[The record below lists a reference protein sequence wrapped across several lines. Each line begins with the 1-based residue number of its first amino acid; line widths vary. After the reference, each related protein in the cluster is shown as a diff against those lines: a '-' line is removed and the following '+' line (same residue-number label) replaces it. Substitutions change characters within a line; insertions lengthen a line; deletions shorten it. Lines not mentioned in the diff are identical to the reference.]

1 MKLSPFNFQTIDWAT
16 ITIEE
21 HKGDAGMAYWQVV
34 MMNDIRIRKV
44 HYSAGYTADH
54 WCKKGHVLFC
64 VNGEMET
71 TLEDVRVFSLTKDT
85 MYIVGDDCEAHR
97 STTKTGCQLFI
108 VD

>member
-16 ITIEE
+16 IPIEE
-21 HKGDAGMAYWQVV
+21 HKGDTGMAYWQVV
-34 MMNDIRIRKV
+34 RMNDIRIRKV

-54 WCKKGHVLFC
+54 WCNKGHVLFC

-71 TLEDVRVFSLTKDT
+71 TLEDGRVFLLTKNT

-97 STTKTGCQLFI
+97 SSTKNGCELFI

>member
-1 MKLSPFNFQTIDWAT
+1 MKLSPFNFQTIDWTT
-16 ITIEE
+16 IPVEE
-21 HKGDAGMAYWQVV
+21 HKGDAGIAYWQVV

-44 HYSAGYTADH
+44 HYSAGYSADH
-54 WCKKGHVLFC
+54 WCKRGHVLFC

-71 TLEDVRVFSLTKDT
+71 TLEDGRVFSLTKDM

-97 STTKTGCQLFI
+97 STTKKGCELFI